1 MTRQP
6 RIGLLGIMQELYDDM
21 IPGITEHQARYAESV
36 AQRLDG
42 VADVTFT
49 RPARNREDVETVTR
63 ELLGRDVDGIAI
75 VMLTYGPAMRTVR
88 ALMQTPVPLL
98 LANIQPQPSVTPDW
112 TMDELTYNQGI
123 HGAQD
128 QANAMTRAGLPFSVI
143 TGDWQSEQFE
153 RAFEDWARA
162 AQAVTALRRTR
173 IGLLGYPMNGMGDIL
188 YDAPSLL
195 RRLGP
200 MVVAEDLGPVAARI
214 GEVPDSEVD
223 AVIARHRDQFEIAD
237 DLPRHRHAY
246 AARFEVALRSLLEDK
261 GYDGFS
267 FHFDSIGGDGR
278 FQQLPLLAASDLM
291 ADGYGFAAE
300 GDTNTAALMC
310 AAQTMIG
317 DAHFSE
323 MYAMDFE
330 LDSVLISH
338 MGEGNWKLARRD
350 RPIKLID
357 RPLGI
362 GRLDNPPT
370 PVFSAEPGPATS
382 AALVP
387 LEGEYYRFVVARGEV
402 LDTPELPKVEMH
414 YFHFRPERGVRKF
427 MDAWLSLGAPHHF
440 AINLGDHADRWRRLA
455 ELLDI
460 EYVEI

>member
-88 ALMQTPVPLL
+88 ALMQTPVPML

-143 TGDWQSEQFE
+143 TGGWRSEQFE

-173 IGLLGYPMNGMGDIL
+173 IGMLGYPMNGMGD
-188 YDAPSLL
+188 
-195 RRLGP
+195 
-200 MVVAEDLGPVAARI
+200 
-214 GEVPDSEVD
+214 
-223 AVIARHRDQFEIAD
+223 
-237 DLPRHRHAY
+237 
-246 AARFEVALRSLLEDK
+246 
-261 GYDGFS
+261 
-267 FHFDSIGGDGR
+267 
-278 FQQLPLLAASDLM
+278 
-291 ADGYGFAAE
+291 
-300 GDTNTAALMC
+300 
-310 AAQTMIG
+310 
-317 DAHFSE
+317 
-323 MYAMDFE
+323 
-330 LDSVLISH
+330 
-338 MGEGNWKLARRD
+338 
-350 RPIKLID
+350 
-357 RPLGI
+357 
-362 GRLDNPPT
+362 
-370 PVFSAEPGPATS
+370 
-382 AALVP
+382 
-387 LEGEYYRFVVARGEV
+387 
-402 LDTPELPKVEMH
+402 
-414 YFHFRPERGVRKF
+414 
-427 MDAWLSLGAPHHF
+427 
-440 AINLGDHADRWRRLA
+440 
-455 ELLDI
+455 
-460 EYVEI
+460 